1 MKIFSAL
8 FFLLLFTTSLPGNA
22 NEQPVATLFD
32 QTIYPSDLIRED
44 GQKIPLTRMI
54 IPTLLQQYKADNNL
68 SFEPTPEERQR
79 FIVWF
84 NKQNADHEEDT
95 RKREQDTLA
104 QIKKLAKENG
114 LSKEETKKQINAFL
128 DMSANQPP
136 MDERMAD
143 FVLPHWKSQVYFY
156 KNYGGGRILWQQ
168 RGTEAFDA
176 FHNWLKS
183 QEEKG
188 NFSILA
194 QEDRDAFYDYWN
206 RESSFLSSDE
216 EAINERFL
224 QPPWSR

>member
-1 MKIFSAL
+1 MKFLSVAV
-8 FFLLLFTTSLPGNA
+8 FFMLLITQTSNA
-22 NEQPVATLFD
+22 NEQPVATVLD
-32 QTIYPSDLIRED
+32 QTISPSDLIRED
-44 GQKIPLTRMI
+44 GQQIPLTRLI
-54 IPTLLQQYKADNNL
+54 IPTLLQHYKADNNL

-95 RKREQDTLA
+95 RKRKQDTLA
-104 QIKKLAKENG
+104 QIKALAKENG
-114 LSKEETKKQINAFL
+114 LSKEETEKQINAFL

-188 NFSILA
+188 NFKIFA
-194 QEDRDAFYDYWN
+194 QKDRDAFYDYWN
-206 RESSFLSSDE
+206 RESSFLTSDE
-216 EAINERFL
+216 EAINEGFL